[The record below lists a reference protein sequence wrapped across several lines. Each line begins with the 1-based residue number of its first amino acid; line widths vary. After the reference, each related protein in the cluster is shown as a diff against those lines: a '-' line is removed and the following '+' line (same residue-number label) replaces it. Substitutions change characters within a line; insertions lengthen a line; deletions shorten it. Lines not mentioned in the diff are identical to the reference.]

1 MLLFTFL
8 LVLITQDLT
17 SDKGVVLTQS
27 TLTHPF
33 HISIRILCKYK
44 KFGVTFVIDI
54 ESNSWFSFKSFGCN
68 QRWLV
73 LTFNFVF
80 QSYRVIRLGFKIF
93 RVVLFMKPN
102 LRN

>member
-54 ESNSWFSFKSFGCN
+54 ESNSWFSFKSFG
-68 QRWLV
+68 WLV

-93 RVVLFMKPN
+93 RVVLFMKPKF